1 MAVTCLVIVPTQTNL
16 TPMVSGFMAFTTT
29 FPFAAQPAVVTD
41 EMCDQNGHMNVQ
53 FYSKVFGEALI
64 QFYVNDMGFSKSY
77 FNSGFSTFT
86 LEQNIKYVQECL
98 VNEPLAVHYRLHNI
112 NKKLIHLASVLL
124 NRQGQLCAIYETV
137 LGHVD
142 MGTRKTA
149 EMDGDFFNNL
159 RAIQQQHT
167 VSIIDVPLRLGIT
180 SL

>member
-1 MAVTCLVIVPTQTNL
+1 MTCKALVPMQSNS
-16 TPMVSGFMAFTTT
+16 TPMASRFMAFTDT
-29 FPFAAQPAVVTD
+29 FPFTAQPAVVTG

-53 FYSKVFGEALI
+53 FYSQLFGEALA
-64 QFYVNDMGFSKSY
+64 QFYADDMGFSTAY
-77 FNSGFSTFT
+77 FDSGFSTFT

-98 VNEPLAVHYRLHNI
+98 VDEPLAVHYRLHNI

-124 NRQGQLCAIYETV
+124 NRQEQLCAIYETV

-167 VSIIDVPLRLGIT
+167 ASIIDVPLRLGIS

>member
-1 MAVTCLVIVPTQTNL
+1 LVIVPTQTNL

-29 FPFAAQPAVVTD
+29 FPFGAPPAVVTD

-64 QFYVNDMGFSKSY
+64 QFYVNDMGFCKSY

-98 VNEPLAVHYRLHNI
+98 VNEPLAVRYRLHNI
-112 NKKLIHLASVLL
+112 NKKLIHLVSVLL
-124 NRQGQLCAIYETV
+124 NRQEQLCAIYETV

-142 MGTRKTA
+142 MGTRKTV

-167 VSIIDVPLRLGIT
+167 VSIIDVPVRLGIT